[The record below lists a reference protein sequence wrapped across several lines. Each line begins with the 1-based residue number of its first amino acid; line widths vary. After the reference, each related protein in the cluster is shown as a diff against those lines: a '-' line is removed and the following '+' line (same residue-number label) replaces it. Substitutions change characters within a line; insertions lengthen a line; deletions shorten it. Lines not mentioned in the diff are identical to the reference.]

1 MGTLVYSSVAIG
13 ALATIVDGLSGDGGP
28 GAPCAWRVLWSFPDR
43 LRDRLAEAGKLDA
56 LLAPG
61 SHFRLSGWV
70 NQVAVLRHA
79 QVRCFVTH
87 GGGSSFN
94 EALIAGVP
102 MVFTPYMC
110 DQYESAAAG
119 VSRGLGHVYH
129 KWRRDAPTLRALVRS
144 ALDARGPC
152 AAACAR
158 YAPLMRVNAGPSRG
172 VAVLENMA
180 WGGARFDELSDD
192 ATRAARRRASPARGG
207 AVPARLG
214 GAVAVFAL
222 AFVILK
228 ASRFGRS
235 AK

>member
-1 MGTLVYSSVAIG
+1 MG
-13 ALATIVDGLSGDGGP
+13 
-28 GAPCAWRVLWSFPDR
+28 
-43 LRDRLAEAGKLDA
+43 
-56 LLAPG
+56 
-61 SHFRLSGWV
+61 
-70 NQVAVLRHA
+70 
-79 QVRCFVTH
+79 
-87 GGGSSFN
+87 FN

-119 VSRGLGHVYH
+119 VSRGLGHIYH

-192 ATRAARRRASPARGG
+192 ATRTARRRASSAGG
-207 AVPARLG
+207 GMPARLG
-214 GAVAVFAL
+214 GVVAIVALALAVFT
-222 AFVILK
+222 